1 MGLSIT
7 PLEILTLSYIRKKL
21 DLAIFQMVRWNM
33 WSAEYEDEECEK
45 CGVWKVWSE
54 NNGRQT
60 KPEKTTHHNTQ

>member
-33 WSAEYEDEECEK
+33 WSAEYEDEECVKTMEDK
-45 CGVWKVWSE
+45 Q
-54 NNGRQT
+54 NLN
-60 KPEKTTHHNTQ
+60 KTTHHNTQLWMNT